1 MLENNFAYAVIHSK
15 YPHVGHMLLQH
26 WDAPD
31 FSAVMDDLL
40 NPDPRRQGFPSNVF
54 NALRSLALMHDMEE
68 KYYANPG
75 PATQL
80 ALDLGH

>member
-15 YPHVGHMLLQH
+15 YPHVGHMLVQH

-40 NPDPRRQGFPSNVF
+40 NPDPRRRGFPSGVF

-68 KYYANPG
+68 KYYAQTG
-75 PATQL
+75 PTTQM
-80 ALDLGH
+80 ALDLEH